1 MYLVSSS
8 HGMSNLLEVKTR
20 RGSFSEADTHDVH
33 TERRRGQEMLKFC
46 GWSLIHNLSVQG
58 GGQKSKRNCGRY
70 VWMAPSHSYAV
81 HSSHLHNLPSGT
93 KGGKGEGGCGKVGDH
108 QDEEGSGGPS

>member
-1 MYLVSSS
+1 MTFTLS
-8 HGMSNLLEVKTR
+8 GGGGKKCSN
-20 RGSFSEADTHDVH
+20 FADGHSYIIF
-33 TERRRGQEMLKFC
+33 RSK
-46 GWSLIHNLSVQG
+46 G